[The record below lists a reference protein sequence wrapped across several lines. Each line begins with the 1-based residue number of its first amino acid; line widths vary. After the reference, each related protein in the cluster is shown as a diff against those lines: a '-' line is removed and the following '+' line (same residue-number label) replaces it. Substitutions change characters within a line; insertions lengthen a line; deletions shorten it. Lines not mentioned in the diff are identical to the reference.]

1 MAVTCSEEARTAL
14 DLITPRSQP
23 GVSAIHVIEASWP
36 LQSCP
41 IEAVLSH
48 QRNLT
53 LLEKYSLRAFN
64 EIPGVSAADITDRLG
79 LKEPELIEETLQ
91 TLQNSGA
98 IESSITP
105 DEDEPGGDLK
115 EELRLIEEKLAAVHI
130 HSESRM
136 NIQRKADILR

>member
-91 TLQNSGA
+91 TLQNSFCIRYNHHHNHKVVA
-98 IESSITP
+98 
-105 DEDEPGGDLK
+105 DFDLC
-115 EELRLIEEKLAAVHI
+115 ISCSWI
-130 HSESRM
+130 
-136 NIQRKADILR
+136 